1 MKKIL
6 NLLLALL
13 LPAALCLPASAQEDG
28 AAPAEESAAEGTEKP
43 AAKPAAKKPAPKAKA
58 KKKKKKKA
66 APVSEYKFTSADAVP
81 TYKFDKKAN
90 PIVKPAPKKKGGKA
104 AAKPADKLPVMQKAK
119 YINEESATK
128 TAEGGQ

>member
-13 LPAALCLPASAQEDG
+13 LPAALCLPAAAQDEST
-28 AAPAEESAAEGTEKP
+28 APAEGTEAAAP
-43 AAKPAAKKPAPKAKA
+43 AKPAVKKPAPKAKA
-58 KKKKKKKA
+58 KKKKKKKPA

-81 TYKFDKKAN
+81 AYKFDKKAN
-90 PIVKPAPKKKGGKA
+90 PIVKPAPKKKG
-104 AAKPADKLPVMQKAK
+104 AKGAVKPTGKLPVMQKAK

-128 TAEGGQ
+128 APEGGQ